1 MSQPFQPPSHWIRR
15 ASPNHNAR
23 PGAVSAIVLH
33 ADAASRLDSS
43 LDWVMRAESRVSYHI
58 MIGRNGAVYLV
69 VPPERRAWHCGKSRM
84 EGHDDVNDFSIGVCL
99 ANRNDGVEEYPA
111 AQYAEA
117 MRVCTKLCQHF
128 GIPANRITTHALIA
142 IPTGRKTDPKG
153 LNLTAFQ
160 TSVDNTLRAA
170 RPPLR

>member
-1 MSQPFQPPSHWIRR
+1 MSQPFQIPSHWIRR

-69 VPPERRAWHCGKSRM
+69 VPPERRAWHCGASRM
-84 EGHDDVNDFSIGVCL
+84 EGQADVNDFSIGVCL

-117 MRVCTKLCQHF
+117 IRVCVTLCKHF
-128 GIPANRITTHALIA
+128 GIPASRITTHAAVA
-142 IPTGRKTDPKG
+142 IPQGRKTDPKG
-153 LNLTAFQ
+153 FALPAFQ
-160 TSVDNTLRAA
+160 QAVSQALSPRSG
-170 RPPLR
+170 

>member
-1 MSQPFQPPSHWIRR
+1 MSATFPVPSHWIRR
-15 ASPNHNAR
+15 LSPNHNAR

-69 VPPERRAWHCGKSRM
+69 VPPERRAWHAGASRM
-84 EGHDDVNDFSIGVCL
+84 EGQADVNDFSLGVCL

-111 AQYAEA
+111 SQYAEA
-117 MRVCTKLCQHF
+117 IRVCVALCRHF
-128 GIPANRITTHALIA
+128 GIVPSRITTHAAIA
-142 IPTGRKTDPKG
+142 IPQGRKTDPKG
-153 LNLTAFQ
+153 FALPAFQ
-160 TSVDNTLRAA
+160 QAVLQQLQP
-170 RPPLR
+170 RPQSG